1 MERYYKL
8 ILGNYSII
16 GYNILYT
23 NKTNRRIITMNSLP
37 KREEID
43 QKYKWNLEDIYESVN
58 KWEEDFKNISK
69 NIESI
74 IKYKGTLKESAD
86 NLLECLKSRDE
97 LMSLCEKLFVYA
109 RMKKD
114 ENKRSLLISRT
125 D

>member
-43 QKYKWNLEDIYESVN
+43 QKYKWNLEDIYESVD
-58 KWEEDFKNISK
+58 KWKKIL
-69 NIESI
+69 
-74 IKYKGTLKESAD
+74 KYK
-86 NLLECLKSRDE
+86 
-97 LMSLCEKLFVYA
+97 
-109 RMKKD
+109 
-114 ENKRSLLISRT
+114 
-125 D
+125 

>member
-43 QKYKWNLEDIYESVN
+43 QKYKWNLEDI
-58 KWEEDFKNISK
+58 
-69 NIESI
+69 
-74 IKYKGTLKESAD
+74 
-86 NLLECLKSRDE
+86 
-97 LMSLCEKLFVYA
+97 
-109 RMKKD
+109 
-114 ENKRSLLISRT
+114 
-125 D
+125 